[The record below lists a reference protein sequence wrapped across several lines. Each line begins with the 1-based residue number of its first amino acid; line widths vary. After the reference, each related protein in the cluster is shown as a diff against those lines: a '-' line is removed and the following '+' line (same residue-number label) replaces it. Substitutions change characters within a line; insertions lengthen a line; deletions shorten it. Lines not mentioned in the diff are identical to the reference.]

1 MLPEAPA
8 EMVDEL
14 SRRYI
19 QLYEL
24 ITGEDFQFP
33 ESTKNAADRIHDVL
47 QQELETDYACL
58 LTNTLLRRYPLQH
71 LASYLALSRM
81 MPSYCFLNHSM
92 ASSRVTL

>member
-8 EMVDEL
+8 DMVDEL

-33 ESTKNAADRIHDVL
+33 ESSKNAADRIHDNVIANL
-47 QQELETDYACL
+47 
-58 LTNTLLRRYPLQH
+58 
-71 LASYLALSRM
+71 
-81 MPSYCFLNHSM
+81 
-92 ASSRVTL
+92 